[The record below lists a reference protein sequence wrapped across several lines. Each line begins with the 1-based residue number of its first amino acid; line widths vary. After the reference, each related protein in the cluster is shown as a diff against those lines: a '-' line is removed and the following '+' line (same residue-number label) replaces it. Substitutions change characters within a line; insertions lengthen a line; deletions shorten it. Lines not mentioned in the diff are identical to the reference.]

1 MTLKLKWNHAHAIR
15 NGINAP
21 PTEAAPSYD
30 WFSHGSLTCGFVELI
45 ASRNTHA
52 WRLHVL

>member
-1 MTLKLKWNHAHAIR
+1 MTLSKWNHAHAIR

-21 PTEAAPSYD
+21 PTEAAPSYG
-30 WFSHGSLTCGFVELI
+30 WFSHGSLTCGFAVLI

-52 WRLHVL
+52 WRLNEL